1 MSAELL
7 LALSIGLALGAGAG
21 WLLRDRRRSG
31 GGDASATDIRS
42 EVEALASDLACL
54 KTLREADA
62 ADQKAGRDAEADA
75 LDRLEE
81 TVRNAQSR
89 LKSLEQSLRSEGDPK
104 QER

>member
-1 MSAELL
+1 MSAEFL

-21 WLLRDRRRSG
+21 WLLRGRRRSG
-31 GGDASATDIRS
+31 EGAGIRS
-42 EVEALASDLACL
+42 EVEALASDLARL

-62 ADQKAGRDAEADA
+62 ADQKAGRDAEAEA

-104 QER
+104 QE